1 MMVVLRREVYL
12 DEKRERRTPMVETIL
27 VVLLVLAIGAVPPFL
42 WVVLLTKRSK
52 MISRPGMNA
61 VTRGARYR
69 DGGVTYSQ
77 YRGVRYNIVPEN
89 PNEQHNARYE
99 LRHHSKQH
107 KQKKPWMK

>member
-1 MMVVLRREVYL
+1 
-12 DEKRERRTPMVETIL
+12 
-27 VVLLVLAIGAVPPFL
+27 
-42 WVVLLTKRSK
+42 
-52 MISRPGMNA
+52 MNA

-99 LRHHSKQH
+99 RRHHSKQH